1 MRQTIK
7 MGRDKDKDTGRDND
21 EDTGCDEDEDTGRDE
36 GGGAGRDSRNTVA
49 GFPQLL
55 CLRLV
60 SVQIV
65 IVIAVSNTQAELS

>member
-1 MRQTIK
+1 VRQTIK
-7 MGRDKDKDTGRDND
+7 TGRDD
-21 EDTGCDEDEDTGRDE
+21 DEDTGRDDDE
-36 GGGAGRDSRNTVA
+36 ATGRDGRNTIA

-55 CLRLV
+55 CLQLV